1 MADSRRGEREIKS
14 NNMNKFIGSLILFI
28 LIGCNQTP
36 KMGEGIAKSAGS
48 QRAKIDKAFISIRIG
63 VPL

>member
-1 MADSRRGEREIKS
+1 
-14 NNMNKFIGSLILFI
+14 MNKFIGSLILFI